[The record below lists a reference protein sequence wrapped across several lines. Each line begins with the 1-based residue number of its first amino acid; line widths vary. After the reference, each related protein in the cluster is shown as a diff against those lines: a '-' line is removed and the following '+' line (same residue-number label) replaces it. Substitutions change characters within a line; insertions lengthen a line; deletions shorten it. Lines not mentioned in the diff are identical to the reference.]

1 MPWELD
7 NDRPIYLQL
16 MDRLKADIISG
27 HYLPGDRLPSVR
39 ELAMDAAVNPNTM
52 QKALAELEREGLVF
66 ARRTSGRFITE
77 DEEMLKKMKKDLARE
92 NIKTFLE
99 AMLRLG
105 FNKKEALALLEEIL
119 KEEEL

>member
-1 MPWELD
+1 ME
-7 NDRPIYLQL
+7 
-16 MDRLKADIISG
+16 RLKADIISG

-52 QKALAELEREGLVF
+52 QKALSELERDGLVF

-105 FNKKEALALLEEIL
+105 FNKKEALELLEEIL